1 MSPWV
6 KYYNL
11 HLTMKALIF
20 LEKAKK
26 SFNKWCHERSLDL
39 LITCIGLG
47 AIFLAT
53 GYVYFWAPAGW
64 EKHTRVISIQ
74 AGMPF
79 KEIAKIL
86 EDNGIVR
93 DQRSFYLLA
102 RLQEAIPKV
111 KAGEYEMHTNM
122 TPWEVLWKLIRGE
135 VIKYPVTI
143 PEGYNIFQIA
153 ETLEKAGVCNK
164 KKFLEKARDP
174 DFINSLGFEE
184 ESLEGYL
191 FPDTYNFPKMMEEE
205 QVIRQMVSRFKTIYA
220 PLAKRA
226 QEIGLSRREVVIL
239 ASLIEKEAADDQERR
254 LISAVFHNRLQRG
267 MPLQSDPTAVYGVKR
282 MTQKVTKKDLLRKTP
297 YNTYQING
305 LPKGPIANPGL
316 KSLEAVL
323 YPAQVNYLYFV
334 AKNDKTHYFSHT
346 LEEHNRAVAKYQKK
360 SKSASAVN

>member
-1 MSPWV
+1 M
-6 KYYNL
+6 NI
-11 HLTMKALIF
+11 LIF
-20 LEKAKK
+20 LKK
-26 SFNKWCHERSLDL
+26 TIKNFINWCHERSLDL
-39 LITCIGLG
+39 FITLIGLA
-47 AIFLAT
+47 AIFGAT
-53 GYVYFWAPAGW
+53 GYVHFWAPAGW

-74 AGMPF
+74 SGMPF

-122 TPWEVLWKLIRGE
+122 KPLEVLWKLIKGE

-143 PEGYNIFQIA
+143 PEGYNIFQVA

-174 DFINSLGFEE
+174 DFLASLGFNE

-205 QVIRQMVSRFKTIYA
+205 QVIRQMVSRFKVISA
-220 PLAKRA
+220 PLATRA
-226 QEIGLSRREVVIL
+226 QELGLSLRDVVIL
-239 ASLIEKEAADDQERR
+239 ASLIEKEAVDDQERR

-267 MPLQSDPTAVYGVKR
+267 MPLQSDPTAVYGIKKGS
-282 MTQKVTKKDLLRKTP
+282 QKITKNDLLRKTP

-305 LPKGPIANPGL
+305 LPRGPIANPGL

-334 AKNDKTHYFSHT
+334 AKNDKTHYFSHS

-360 SKSASAVN
+360 NKNNAGGREKSLGM